1 MVQNGNSKP
10 FLIAPSLL
18 GSVSQFL
25 VFEEIIFPG
34 LVFWT
39 QYLDLGFWKW
49 NSFSRNSSHSQFP
62 FLLPMPTHLSIVGS
76 HTHTHTHTYQLS
88 ALYFWVL
95 THLALIAECYSPV
108 LIPRSALSGSSLDKL
123 TIPIAFQKWVAN
135 YCHSYFLIRPSIYTQ
150 HQRKTWKE
158 CPLHGVSSLF
168 WSERTSGL
176 IKFLSFRFD
185 KILKQANH
193 PQEIKIW
200 TLKYLL

>member
-123 TIPIAFQKWVAN
+123 TIPIAFRNELPTTVIHTSLYALASILSTKERHERNV
-135 YCHSYFLIRPSIYTQ
+135 HSMVYHLFSG
-150 HQRKTWKE
+150 QRG
-158 CPLHGVSSLF
+158 PLGWLSF
-168 WSERTSGL
+168 FPSGL
-176 IKFLSFRFD
+176 IRSWN
-185 KILKQANH
+185 KQ
-193 PQEIKIW
+193 I
-200 TLKYLL
+200 TLRK